1 MGSWVRAPAGSQSS
15 QMAAFLIQATLYK
28 LIVSGLW
35 NGFFCYFSNI
45 LIPFTMKTSITLL
58 LLVLLTSQAFGER
71 KSKKEASVDT
81 SKVQIDS
88 LTKVTKSL
96 TVQLDSVNRELVKYM
111 SVYTTIKEKVI
122 HYNFD
127 PTRSSFLIDSMKSSR
142 DSLFS
147 VQASKPLLTASADSI
162 HMLLNS
168 NSVLKAKIDSIKLAW
183 EKSLVTVP
191 SEELEKS
198 KAISNLKQLK
208 ELLDN
213 KVINE
218 TEYITLKKKYL
229 SKL

>member
-1 MGSWVRAPAGSQSS
+1 
-15 QMAAFLIQATLYK
+15 
-28 LIVSGLW
+28 
-35 NGFFCYFSNI
+35 
-45 LIPFTMKTSITLL
+45 MKTSVFFLILL
-58 LLVLLTSQAFGER
+58 LLSSQAFGQR
-71 KSKKEASVDT
+71 RSKKEATAATDSST
-81 SKVQIDS
+81 IKIDS
-88 LTKVTKSL
+88 LTQVTKSL
-96 TVQLDSVNRELVKYM
+96 TLQLDSVNRELLKYM

-147 VQASKPLLTASADSI
+147 VQASKPLLTASSDSV
-162 HMLLNS
+162 HMLLQS
-168 NSVLKAKIDSIKLAW
+168 NSVLKAKVDSLKLAW

-198 KAISNLKQLK
+198 KVISNLKQLK

-213 KVINE
+213 KIINE